1 MALMPNQHWTLET
14 LAEHLNAA
22 YVGDKNLSVFGL
34 NTPESASEQEMVF
47 VLDKKHLPAALASK
61 SPIILHADTLD
72 FESNK
77 ARLRVPHVRRAVN
90 QVLELFHPAK
100 PTPSGVHPTAIVG
113 DTCVIAET
121 VSLGPY
127 VVLGQGVSIG
137 ENTCIHPHVVIGNEV
152 SIGANCLIYPHV
164 TLYEGVSLGDGVIV
178 HSGTRIGSDGYGFYF
193 DQGQHHKIP
202 QVGRVR
208 IGNHVEIG
216 ANVTI
221 DRGALGDTLI
231 EEGTKIDN
239 LVQIGH
245 NVKVGK
251 HGLLVSQ
258 VGISG
263 STELGEYVTL
273 AGQVGVAGHLKIG
286 SGVIAA
292 GKSGITKDIPAGL
305 KVAGFPAQDAKK
317 ELRVQ
322 VALRRLPELLK
333 AWSKNR

>member
-1 MALMPNQHWTLET
+1 MALMPNQYWTLET

-22 YVGDKNLSVFGL
+22 YRGDKHLPILGL
-34 NTPESASEQEMVF
+34 NTPECASEQEMVF
-47 VLDKKHLPAALASK
+47 VLGKKHLAAALVSK
-61 SPIILHADTLD
+61 APVILHADTLD
-72 FESNK
+72 FDSDK
-77 ARLRVPHVRRAVN
+77 ARIQVPHVRRAVN
-90 QVLELFHPAK
+90 QVLELFHPPK
-100 PTPSGVHPTAIVG
+100 PIQAGVHPTAILGEGCEVAS
-113 DTCVIAET
+113 TA
-121 VSLGPY
+121 SLGPY

-137 ENTCIHPHVVIGNEV
+137 ENTCVHPHVVLGDGV
-152 SIGANCLIYPHV
+152 SIGANCIIYPHV
-164 TLYEGVSLGDGVIV
+164 TLYGGVSLGDEVIV

-193 DQGQHHKIP
+193 EQGQHHKIP

-208 IGNHVEIG
+208 IGNQVEIG

-322 VALRRLPELLK
+322 AALRRLPELLK
-333 AWSKNR
+333 GWSKNR